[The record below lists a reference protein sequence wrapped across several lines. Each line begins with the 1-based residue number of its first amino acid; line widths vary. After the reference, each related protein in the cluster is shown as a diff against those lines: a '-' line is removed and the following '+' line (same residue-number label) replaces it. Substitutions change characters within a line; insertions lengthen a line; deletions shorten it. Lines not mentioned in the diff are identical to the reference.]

1 MLKQLSFIMLKTTI
15 ELPNFE
21 GFDYSWIDSE
31 FDNIAQ
37 MESEYY
43 AEEYNLSDDK
53 KEEIKEDYF
62 SQNFEELKEEIC
74 KVYAQNYFNDIE
86 FETDIELEAEFE
98 SLGSQQTWL
107 CRLDRFFVEVPTNK
121 AQSLL
126 KWIFDNK
133 YQELEDV
140 VLRRFT
146 AQDGYFPHYSN
157 NLKEWG
163 DYSEWDHNQIGTA
176 LLVFF
181 DDSSFN
187 YDIHEKVSEVIYGQL
202 FNTLSDDMQEF
213 LNKEYE
219 KKEAKKAQLSLF

>member
-1 MLKQLSFIMLKTTI
+1 MLKQLFFIMSKTII

-31 FDNIAQ
+31 MDNVAQ
-37 MESEYY
+37 MESGFY
-43 AEEYNLSDDK
+43 ADELNLSDEK
-53 KEEIKEDYF
+53 KEEIREDFF

-74 KVYAQNYFNDIE
+74 NIYAQNYFNDIE
-86 FETDIELEAEFE
+86 FETDIELNAEFE

-121 AQSLL
+121 AHSLL

-133 YQELEDV
+133 YQELEEV

-146 AQDGYFPHYSN
+146 AQDGYVPHYSN

-187 YDIHEKVSEVIYGQL
+187 YDIHEKVSEVIYGQI
-202 FNTLSDDMQEF
+202 FNTLSDEMQEF
-213 LNKEYE
+213 LNKEYQ
-219 KKEAKKAQLSLF
+219 KKEDAKAQLSLF

>member
-1 MLKQLSFIMLKTTI
+1 MSKTII

-31 FDNIAQ
+31 FDVIAQ
-37 MESEYY
+37 NESEYY
-43 AEEYNLSDDK
+43 ADEYNLSDEK
-53 KEEIKEDYF
+53 KEEIREDFFY
-62 SQNFEELKEEIC
+62 QNFEELKEEIC
-74 KVYAQNYFNDIE
+74 KVYAENYFNDIE
-86 FETDIELEAEFE
+86 VETDIELEAKFE

-146 AQDGYFPHYSN
+146 AQDGYIPHYSN

-163 DYSEWDHNQIGTA
+163 NYLEWDHNQIGTA

-187 YDIHEKVSEVIYGQL
+187 YDIHEKVSEVTYGQI
-202 FNTLSDDMQEF
+202 FNTLSDDMQDF
-213 LNKEYE
+213 LNKEYQ
-219 KKEAKKAQLSLF
+219 KKEDEKAQLSLF

>member
-1 MLKQLSFIMLKTTI
+1 MSKTLI

-31 FDNIAQ
+31 FDVIAEN
-37 MESEYY
+37 ESEYF
-43 AEEYNLSDDK
+43 ADEYNLSDEK
-53 KEEIKEDYF
+53 KEEIREDYF

-74 KVYAQNYFNDIE
+74 KVYAENYFNDIE
-86 FETDIELEAEFE
+86 VETDIELNAEFE

-133 YQELEDV
+133 YEELEDV

-146 AQDGYFPHYSN
+146 SQDGYVPHYSN

-176 LLVFF
+176 RLVFF

-187 YDIHEKVSEVIYGQL
+187 YDIHEKVSEVIYGQI
-202 FNTLSDDMQEF
+202 FNTLSDDMQDF
-213 LNKEYE
+213 LNKEYD
-219 KKEAKKAQLSLF
+219 KKEAEKAQLSLF

>member
-1 MLKQLSFIMLKTTI
+1 MSKTII

-31 FDNIAQ
+31 FDILAQ
-37 MESEYY
+37 NESEYY
-43 AEEYNLSDDK
+43 ANELNLSEEK
-53 KEEIKEDYF
+53 KEEIREDFF

-74 KVYAQNYFNDIE
+74 NVYAQNYFNDIE
-86 FETDIELEAEFE
+86 FETDIELNAEFE

-146 AQDGYFPHYSN
+146 AQDGYIPHYSN

-163 DYSEWDHNQIGTA
+163 NYLEWDHNQIGTA

-187 YDIHEKVSEVIYGQL
+187 YDIHEKVSEAIYSQI

-213 LNKEYE
+213 LNKEYQ
-219 KKEAKKAQLSLF
+219 KKEDAKAQLSLF

>member
-1 MLKQLSFIMLKTTI
+1 MSKTII

-31 FDNIAQ
+31 FDVLAQ
-37 MESEYY
+37 NESEYY
-43 AEEYNLSDDK
+43 ADELNLSDEK
-53 KEEIKEDYF
+53 KEEIKDDFF

-74 KVYAQNYFNDIE
+74 NVYAQNYFNDIE
-86 FETDIELEAEFE
+86 FETDIELDAEFE

-107 CRLDRFFVEVPTNK
+107 CRLDRFFIEMPTNQ
-121 AQSLL
+121 AHSLL

-146 AQDGYFPHYSN
+146 AQDGYIPHYSN
-157 NLKEWG
+157 SLKEWG
-163 DYSEWDHNQIGTA
+163 DYLEWDHNQIGTA

-187 YDIHEKVSEVIYGQL
+187 YDIHEKVSEVIYSQI

-213 LNKEYE
+213 LNKEYQ
-219 KKEAKKAQLSLF
+219 KKEDEKAQLSLF

>member
-1 MLKQLSFIMLKTTI
+1 MSKTLI

-31 FDNIAQ
+31 FDNIATS
-37 MESEYY
+37 ESEYF
-43 AEEYNLSDDK
+43 AEEYNLSDNK
-53 KEEIKEDYF
+53 KEEIREDYF

-86 FETDIELEAEFE
+86 FETDIELDAEFE
-98 SLGSQQTWL
+98 SLGRQQTWL

-121 AQSLL
+121 AHSLL
-126 KWIFDNK
+126 KWIFNNK
-133 YQELEDV
+133 YQELEGIV
-140 VLRRFT
+140 KRRFT
-146 AQDGYFPHYSN
+146 SQDGYIPHYSN

-163 DYSEWDHNQIGTA
+163 DYLEWDHNQIGTA

-187 YDIHEKVSEVIYGQL
+187 YDIHEKVSEVIYGQI
-202 FNTLSDDMQEF
+202 FNTLSDEMQDF
-213 LNKEYE
+213 LNKEYD
-219 KKEAKKAQLSLF
+219 KKEAEKAQLSLF

>member
-1 MLKQLSFIMLKTTI
+1 MSKTII

-31 FDNIAQ
+31 FDVIAQ
-37 MESEYY
+37 NESEYY
-43 AEEYNLSDDK
+43 ADELNLSDEK
-53 KEEIKEDYF
+53 KEEIREDFF

-74 KVYAQNYFNDIE
+74 NVYAQNYFNDIE
-86 FETDIELEAEFE
+86 VETDLELDAQFE

-121 AQSLL
+121 AHSLL

-146 AQDGYFPHYSN
+146 PDDGYVPHYSN

-163 DYSEWDHNQIGTA
+163 NYLEWDHNQIGTA

-187 YDIHEKVSEVIYGQL
+187 YDIHEKVSEVIYGQI
-202 FNTLSDDMQEF
+202 FNTLSDEMQEF
-213 LNKEYE
+213 LNKEYQ
-219 KKEAKKAQLSLF
+219 KKEDAEAQLSLF